1 MNPSN
6 STVASA
12 AIGIPLAVI
21 ASWLIHQFGGVEVPG
36 PVEAALG
43 AVLSVASGY
52 FFKGGQSAHTE

>member
-12 AIGIPLAVI
+12 AIGIPVAVVV
-21 ASWLIHQFGGVEVPG
+21 AWALKEFAGVEVPG
-36 PVEAALG
+36 TVEAALG
-43 AVLSVASGY
+43 AVLSTAIGY